1 MSFAAPYFLLS
12 LLLIPLVAGA
22 FWLGRR
28 RRRRMAV
35 RFPGAAVFASAA
47 GGRSTVRR
55 VIPPALLAA
64 AAAALAIGFAA
75 PEATVAVPVEKASVV
90 LITDESGSMAA
101 TDVDPSR
108 LSAAQSAAGTF
119 LDRIPEELLVGFVAY
134 SSQTNTVLEPTSD
147 HDRVGEELES
157 LRAEGG
163 TATGD
168 ALNAALDRLSAR
180 RGDDGKRA
188 PAAVVLLSDG
198 KTTTGRDPLAVAR
211 RAKRLGIPV
220 STVALGTDEGTVT
233 GPLGEVIPVPPD
245 PETLQAISD
254 ITGGTFTEADDAG
267 ELDSVYENLGSKI
280 GTKDVKRQV
289 SAGFSLAGLL
299 LLLAGLATG
308 VKWRGRLP

>member
-1 MSFAAPYFLLS
+1 
-12 LLLIPLVAGA
+12 
-22 FWLGRR
+22 
-28 RRRRMAV
+28 
-35 RFPGAAVFASAA
+35 
-47 GGRSTVRR
+47 
-55 VIPPALLAA
+55 
-64 AAAALAIGFAA
+64 
-75 PEATVAVPVEKASVV
+75 V

-147 HDRVGEELES
+147 HGRVAEELES

-254 ITGGTFTEADDAG
+254 TTGGTFTEADDAE

-308 VKWRGRLP
+308 IKWRGRLP